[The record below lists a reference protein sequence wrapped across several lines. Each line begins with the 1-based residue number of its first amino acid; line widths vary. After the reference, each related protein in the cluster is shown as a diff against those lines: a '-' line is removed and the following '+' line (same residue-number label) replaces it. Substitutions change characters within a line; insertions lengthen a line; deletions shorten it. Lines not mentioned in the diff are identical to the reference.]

1 MTLYEYN
8 VDGPNGRQYFK
19 DIKLANEYA
28 QKIANE
34 THVSVKRCDVYGGVS
49 IVFETEEEAREYLNE
64 NYPEDE
70 QEEN

>member
-34 THVSVKRCDVYGGVS
+34 THALVKRCDVYGGVS
-49 IVFETEEEAREYLNE
+49 IFSPTHKNAQHESERKQTKF
-64 NYPEDE
+64 
-70 QEEN
+70 

>member
-34 THVSVKRCDVYGGVS
+34 THASVKRCDVYGGAS
-49 IVFETEEEAREYLNE
+49 IFSPRPTNYLARQQRGGTVGTLDNI
-64 NYPEDE
+64 
-70 QEEN
+70 

>member
-28 QKIANE
+28 QKMANE
-34 THVSVKRCDVYGGVS
+34 THASVKRCDVYGGVS
-49 IVFETEEEAREYLNE
+49 IFSPTHN
-64 NYPEDE
+64 
-70 QEEN
+70 

>member
-1 MTLYEYN
+1 MTLYEYY

-49 IVFETEEEAREYLNE
+49 IFSPTHN
-64 NYPEDE
+64 
-70 QEEN
+70 